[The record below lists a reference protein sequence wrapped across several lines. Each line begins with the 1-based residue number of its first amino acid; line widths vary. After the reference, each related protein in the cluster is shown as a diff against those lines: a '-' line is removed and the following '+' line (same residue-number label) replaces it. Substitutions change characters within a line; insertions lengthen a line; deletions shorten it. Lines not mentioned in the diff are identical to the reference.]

1 MKNNLVNISR
11 AKFVRFQPTE
21 FFTRKALR
29 VELYGILKPSGNV
42 IIYITVYYRQTDNP
56 ANLKYLRRHIVLGP
70 YTAISKNVVEKVH
83 ATILPFGIVACT
95 FLPTTFL
102 ETATL

>member
-1 MKNNLVNISR
+1 M
-11 AKFVRFQPTE
+11 
-21 FFTRKALR
+21 
-29 VELYGILKPSGNV
+29 ELYGILKPSGNV

-83 ATILPFGIVACT
+83 ATILPFGIVACA

-102 ETATL
+102 ETAAL